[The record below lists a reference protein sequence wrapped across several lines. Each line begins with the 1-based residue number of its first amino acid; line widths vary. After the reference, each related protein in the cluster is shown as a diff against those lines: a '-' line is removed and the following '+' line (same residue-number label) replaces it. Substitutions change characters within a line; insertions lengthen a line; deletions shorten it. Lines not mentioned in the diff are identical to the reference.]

1 MNFGCFFCLVC
12 RLQCDVLA
20 RPEEGRRREA
30 EKEGRKEGNGVYIW
44 NYVYRSIGVIHLIRI
59 RQCGSSESGSR

>member
-30 EKEGRKEGNGVYIW
+30 EKEGRKGTV
-44 NYVYRSIGVIHLIRI
+44 ST
-59 RQCGSSESGSR
+59 SGTMCTEA